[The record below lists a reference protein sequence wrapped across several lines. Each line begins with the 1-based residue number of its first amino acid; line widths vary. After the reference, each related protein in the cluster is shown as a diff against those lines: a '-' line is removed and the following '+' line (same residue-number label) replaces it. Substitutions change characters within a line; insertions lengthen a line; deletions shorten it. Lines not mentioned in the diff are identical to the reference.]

1 VALRWMA
8 DAVKVQA
15 ASGHSEVMGTSPAA
29 LPGNDGAEAAEMTG
43 EGELLDRCR
52 SGDVAAWRRLYDAH
66 FDFVYRVARRLGT
79 PAEELEDV
87 CQETFLVAFRKLDRF
102 REGKL
107 STWLYRIAAN
117 VSSDRHRRRRVRR
130 AFGSLWGGG
139 GGEES
144 SARTPE
150 REYESAEAEALVS
163 RILERMAPKK
173 REVFA
178 LFEVEGLSGEEVAE
192 RVGCKVATVW
202 TRLFHAR
209 KEFEA
214 LGARMVRR

>member
-1 VALRWMA
+1 MA
-8 DAVKVQA
+8 GAVKVQA

-29 LPGNDGAEAAEMTG
+29 LPASDSAEAAEMTG
-43 EGELLDRCR
+43 VGELLDRCR

-79 PAEELEDV
+79 PVEELEDV
-87 CQETFLVAFRKLDRF
+87 CQETFLVAFRKLDAF

-117 VSSDRHRRRRVRR
+117 VASDRHRRRRVRR
-130 AFGSLWGGG
+130 AFAAMWGG
-139 GGEES
+139 GGEEELPGP
-144 SARTPE
+144 RTPE

-163 RILERMAPKK
+163 QILERMAPKK

-178 LFEVEGLSGEEVAE
+178 LFELEGLSGEEVAE

-209 KEFEA
+209 KEFEQ
-214 LGARMVRR
+214 LGARMARR

>member
-1 VALRWMA
+1 M
-8 DAVKVQA
+8 KVQA
-15 ASGHSEVMGTSPAA
+15 TSDHSGEMGTSPAV
-29 LPGNDGAEAAEMTG
+29 LPARAGDKAAEMTG
-43 EGELLDRCR
+43 ESALLDRCR
-52 SGDVAAWRRLYDAH
+52 AGDVAAWRQLYDAH

-79 PAEELEDV
+79 PMEELEDV
-87 CQETFLVAFRKLDRF
+87 CQEAFLVAFRKLGSF
-102 REGKL
+102 REGRF
-107 STWLYRIAAN
+107 STWIYRIAAN
-117 VSSDRHRRRRVRR
+117 VASDRHRRRRVRR
-130 AFGSLWGGG
+130 TFAALWGQPRDP
-139 GGEES
+139 EP

-178 LFEVEGLSGEEVAE
+178 LFELEGLSGDEVAE

-214 LGARMVRR
+214 LGAKMVGR

>member
-1 VALRWMA
+1 
-8 DAVKVQA
+8 
-15 ASGHSEVMGTSPAA
+15 MGTSPAA
-29 LPGNDGAEAAEMTG
+29 LPGSPGAKAAEMTG

-52 SGDVAAWRRLYDAH
+52 AGDVAAWRQLYDAH
-66 FDFVYRVARRLGT
+66 FQFVYRVARRLGT

-87 CQETFLVAFRKLDRF
+87 CQEAFLVAFRKLGSF
-102 REGKL
+102 REGRF
-107 STWLYRIAAN
+107 STWIYRITAN
-117 VSSDRHRRRRVRR
+117 VASDRHRRRRVRR
-130 AFGSLWGGG
+130 TFAALWGGPR
-139 GGEES
+139 EPEPA
-144 SARTPE
+144 ARSPE
-150 REYESAEAEALVS
+150 REYESAEAEALVT

-178 LFEVEGLSGEEVAE
+178 LFELEGLSGDEVAE

-214 LGARMVRR
+214 LGARMVGR

>member
-1 VALRWMA
+1 
-8 DAVKVQA
+8 VKVPA

-29 LPGNDGAEAAEMTG
+29 LPGSDGAEAAEMTG
-43 EGELLDRCR
+43 EGELLGRCR

-79 PAEELEDV
+79 PVEELEDV
-87 CQETFLVAFRKLDRF
+87 CQETFLVAFRKLDQF

-117 VSSDRHRRRRVRR
+117 VASDRHRRRRVRR
-130 AFGSLWGGG
+130 AFAGLWGGAR
-139 GGEES
+139 EES
-144 SARTPE
+144 AARTPE

-163 RILERMAPKK
+163 RILERMPPKK

-192 RVGCKVATVW
+192 RVGCKLATVW

-209 KEFEA
+209 REFEA

>member
-1 VALRWMA
+1 VAGP
-8 DAVKVQA
+8 VKVPA
-15 ASGHSEVMGTSPAA
+15 ASSHSEVMGTSPAA
-29 LPGNDGAEAAEMTG
+29 LPDGDGAEAAEMTG

-79 PAEELEDV
+79 PVEELEDV
-87 CQETFLVAFRKLDRF
+87 CQETFLVAFRKLGQF

-117 VSSDRHRRRRVRR
+117 VASDRHRRRRVRR
-130 AFGSLWGGG
+130 TFAALWGGG
-139 GGEES
+139 GEETS
-144 SARTPE
+144 SRTPE

>member
-1 VALRWMA
+1 
-8 DAVKVQA
+8 VKVQA

-29 LPGNDGAEAAEMTG
+29 LPGSDGAEAAEMTG

-52 SGDVAAWRRLYDAH
+52 SGDVVAWRRLYEAH

-79 PAEELEDV
+79 PVEELEDV

-107 STWLYRIAAN
+107 STWLYRITAN
-117 VSSDRHRRRRVRR
+117 VASDRHRRRRVRR
-130 AFGSLWGGG
+130 AFAALWGGG
-139 GGEES
+139 PEES
-144 SARTPE
+144 PARTPE

-163 RILERMAPKK
+163 RILERMSPKK

>member
-1 VALRWMA
+1 VALRRVA
-8 DAVKVQA
+8 GPVKVPA

-29 LPGNDGAEAAEMTG
+29 LPGRDGAEAAEMTG

-52 SGDVAAWRRLYDAH
+52 SGDVAAWRWLYDAH

-79 PAEELEDV
+79 PVEELEDV
-87 CQETFLVAFRKLDRF
+87 CQETFLVAFRKLDQF

-117 VSSDRHRRRRVRR
+117 VASDRHRRRKVRR
-130 AFGSLWGGG
+130 AFAALWGGG
-139 GGEES
+139 REES
-144 SARTPE
+144 SSRTPE

>member
-1 VALRWMA
+1 M
-8 DAVKVQA
+8 KVPA
-15 ASGHSEVMGTSPAA
+15 ASGHSEGMGTSPAA
-29 LPGNDGAEAAEMTG
+29 LPGRDGAEAAEMTG

-79 PAEELEDV
+79 PVEELEDV

-117 VSSDRHRRRRVRR
+117 VASDRHRRRRVRR
-130 AFGSLWGGG
+130 TFAAVLGG

-144 SARTPE
+144 WARTPE

>member
-1 VALRWMA
+1 M
-8 DAVKVQA
+8 AVKVEA
-15 ASGHSEVMGTSPAA
+15 RSGHSEGMGTSPAA
-29 LPGNDGAEAAEMTG
+29 VPSSVGVEAAEMTG

-79 PAEELEDV
+79 PLEELEDV
-87 CQETFLVAFRKLDRF
+87 CQETFLVAFRKLDAF
-102 REGKL
+102 REGRF

-117 VSSDRHRRRRVRR
+117 VASDRHRRRRVRR
-130 AFGSLWGGG
+130 AFAELWGGNREDG
-139 GGEES
+139 AELGAVS
-144 SARTPE
+144 PRTPE
-150 REYESAEAEALVS
+150 TAYESAEAEALVS

-178 LFEVEGLSGEEVAE
+178 LFEVEGLSGEEIAE

-209 KEFEA
+209 KEFEQ

>member
-1 VALRWMA
+1 
-8 DAVKVQA
+8 
-15 ASGHSEVMGTSPAA
+15 MGPSPAA
-29 LPGNDGAEAAEMTG
+29 LPAGDRAEATEMTG

-66 FDFVYRVARRLGT
+66 FDFAYRVARRLGT
-79 PAEELEDV
+79 PVEELEDV
-87 CQETFLVAFRKLDRF
+87 CQEAFLVAFRKLDEF
-102 REGKL
+102 REGRFT
-107 STWLYRIAAN
+107 TWLYRIAAN
-117 VSSDRHRRRRVRR
+117 VASDRHRRRRVRR
-130 AFGSLWGGG
+130 AFASMWGGG
-139 GGEES
+139 HEVEPGP
-144 SARTPE
+144 RTPE

-178 LFEVEGLSGEEVAE
+178 LFELEGLSGEEVAE

-209 KEFEA
+209 KEFEQ
-214 LGARMVRR
+214 LGARMARR

>member
-1 VALRWMA
+1 MA
-8 DAVKVQA
+8 RPVKVQA
-15 ASGHSEVMGTSPAA
+15 ASGHSEEMGTSPAA
-29 LPGNDGAEAAEMTG
+29 VPAGAGAEAAEMTG

-79 PAEELEDV
+79 PVEELEDV
-87 CQETFLVAFRKLDRF
+87 CQEAFLVAFRKLDSF
-102 REGKL
+102 REGRF

-117 VSSDRHRRRRVRR
+117 VASDRHRRRRVRR
-130 AFGSLWGGG
+130 AFAALWGGG
-139 GGEES
+139 REEDEPGPP
-144 SARTPE
+144 TPE
-150 REYESAEAEALVS
+150 REYESAEAEAVVS

-173 REVFA
+173 REVLA
-178 LFEVEGLSGEEVAE
+178 LFELEGLSGEEVAE

-209 KEFEA
+209 KEFEQ
-214 LGARMVRR
+214 LGARMARR